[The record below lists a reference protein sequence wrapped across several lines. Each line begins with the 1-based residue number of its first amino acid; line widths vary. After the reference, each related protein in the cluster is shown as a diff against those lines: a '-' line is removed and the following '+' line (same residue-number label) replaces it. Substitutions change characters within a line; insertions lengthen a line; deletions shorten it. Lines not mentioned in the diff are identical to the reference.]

1 MCSLI
6 ETLDL
11 FTKAPHRYQYDLVN
25 TDLNIKDFHE
35 GLTVF
40 SHDY

>member
-11 FTKAPHRYQYDLVN
+11 FTKAPHRYDLVN